1 MKIKMNQ
8 LLTLVLIF
16 ALMITTTAK
25 KSHKPHMHLFAK
37 WNHTEFK
44 FPSEEIKQQAIDSGN
59 YVVGNS
65 VPIGV
70 TVYAGNTLNTDF
82 VFPTQSAFFNYYF

>member
-1 MKIKMNQ
+1 
-8 LLTLVLIF
+8 
-16 ALMITTTAK
+16 MITTTAK
-25 KSHKPHMHLFAK
+25 KSHKPHLRLFAK

-44 FPSEEIKQQAIDSGN
+44 FPSEEIKQHAIDSGD

-70 TVYAGNTLNTDF
+70 TVYAGNIPNTDF
-82 VFPTQSAFFNYYF
+82 VFPTQSALYNFYYQLISITTFF

>member
-1 MKIKMNQ
+1 MNH
-8 LLTLVLIF
+8 LLTLVLFVF

-25 KSHKPHMHLFAK
+25 KSHKPNLRLVAK

-44 FPSEEIKQQAIDSGN
+44 FPSEEIKQQAINSGD

-70 TVYAGNTLNTDF
+70 TIYAGNTPNTDF
-82 VFPTQSAFFNYYF
+82 VFPTQSAI